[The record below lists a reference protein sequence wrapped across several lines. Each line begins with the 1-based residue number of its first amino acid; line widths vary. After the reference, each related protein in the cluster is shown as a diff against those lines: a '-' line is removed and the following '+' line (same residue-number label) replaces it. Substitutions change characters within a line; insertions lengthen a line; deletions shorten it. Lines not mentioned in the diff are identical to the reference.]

1 MPSSALA
8 EKYAEEALDAV
19 QGKNNSLI
27 YAWRA
32 GGHLDATSDIAP
44 TVLSLEEAC
53 RHMSAYEI

>member
-32 GGHLDATSDIAP
+32 GGHLDATRDIAS
-44 TVLSLEEAC
+44 TMLLLEEARRC
-53 RHMSAYEI
+53 MSADKI